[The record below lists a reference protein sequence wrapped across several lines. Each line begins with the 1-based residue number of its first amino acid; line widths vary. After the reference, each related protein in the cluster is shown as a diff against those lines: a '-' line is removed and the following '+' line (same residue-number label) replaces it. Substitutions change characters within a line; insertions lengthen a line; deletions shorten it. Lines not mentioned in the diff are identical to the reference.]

1 MCWDDSYDADPE
13 FDELDPEGPSA
24 ADIAR
29 FDRAASTC
37 PSCGSEVY
45 DDASICPVCNEYIL
59 GPSQSLARK
68 YLWPI
73 VGSVVLIIFVL
84 TWVF

>member
-1 MCWDDSYDADPE
+1 MCWDPDYDPE
-13 FDELDPEGPSA
+13 FDHDDLDPEGPSA
-24 ADIAR
+24 ADLAR

-45 DDASICPVCNEYIL
+45 DDATICPVCGEYIL
-59 GPSQSLARK
+59 SHSSFNRK

-73 VGSVVLIIFVL
+73 VASIILIVFVL
-84 TWVF
+84 TWVL